1 MLDNPKQSLSNYP
14 TIKSKQ
20 EEAASRNRR
29 HWYDHEK
36 LSIIRQHDEQK
47 LYAFPGEPDCVTD
60 PKSKGP
66 LSVKL
71 IEEWRASFIKLGILK
86 RVVTQMPKNVEIK
99 TFKKQPFSSDET
111 TAKDIIL
118 DLVKENQILRQRI
131 AELDKKLSK

>member
-1 MLDNPKQSLSNYP
+1 MMNTDNKQTLSNYP
-14 TIKSKQ
+14 TLKTTKQ
-20 EEAASRNRR
+20 DEAAARNRR

-36 LSIIRQHDEQK
+36 LSIIKDYDAQK
-47 LYAFPGEPDCVTD
+47 LYTFPGEPDSVTD

-66 LSVKL
+66 LAVKL
-71 IEEWRASFIKLGILK
+71 IEEWRTSFIKLGILK
-86 RVVTQMPKNVEIK
+86 RSVPKTVEIK
-99 TFKKQPFSSDET
+99 TFKKQPFSSEET